1 MPGRLIER
9 NHPDAGITSYTYDMA
24 GNVLTTQTANLDA
37 ISDYIDYIYDDCRLA
52 QISYP
57 VNPEMNVY
65 YQYGTSNTG
74 NQSGR
79 LIAQQD
85 ASGMQTFEYGNMG
98 ELIENIH
105 TFVVPGGDAYTF
117 QTKWDYDSWN
127 RVIGIYYPDGEY
139 VSYEYDNGG
148 KLIAMSGLKNSITY
162 DYIDDVRYDK
172 FGSRTRIDY
181 GNGTY
186 SLYSYHPQNRRLT
199 NLQSYE
205 MSTLLMHDLYYYY
218 DDAGNITGQG
228 NYGNYVNGNTGGVY
242 ESSYSY
248 DDLYRLSSSA
258 GYFSSYYNGYRQFD
272 LEMSYSP
279 SGNIVSKTQNAQ
291 TLINGNQVLISYD
304 NDYYYYGKP
313 HAVSVAGN
321 YAFKW
326 DLNGNMVARGISG
339 GERYQ
344 CWDEENRL
352 TAVRDVAEL
361 SQLSVYLY
369 DGGGERA
376 WKLTGQEMETKLSG
390 KGVYTNVSFDKTL
403 YSSPLMVVTDKEYSK
418 HYFIEGERVCTKIG
432 GGFWGTAPFMPD
444 GTPVDMLYGTL
455 PEFTYNLSVMTGRH
469 IECTGYA
476 GQWDINPS
484 FAHLLNKT
492 NMPEYNQYFY
502 HSDHLGSASFV
513 TDATGYVDQHIQYL
527 PFGELFISQRNS
539 TFDSRYK
546 FTAKELDNETQYT
559 YFGARYLDSE
569 ISIWLSVDPLADEM
583 PSWSPYFYCA
593 GNPVILNDPDGKKP
607 MLFGVLERT
616 GQAKYGTA
624 LFDNSIQIG
633 PYTVVPI
640 SDNLNSGN
648 IIAYNAIRN
657 FDQGNFNAEYQMA
670 PEDLAYFSDNVSF
683 YDQAAKLVYCNG
695 EPDWNY
701 VMMGHNIADGNFNDA
716 MGNIGQMWNE
726 ALKDPGFWFDMG
738 VGIASAVAAGGS
750 RISATSHGKNRI
762 AGANQTRGGV
772 LSVNEIKQTKY
783 MGQKYRQ
790 NDGATVYLHEINPG
804 RYNAVVIGEKG
815 LITSMKNFSEKSI
828 NRISNNYGWK
838 IE

>member
-1 MPGRLIER
+1 
-9 NHPDAGITSYTYDMA
+9 
-24 GNVLTTQTANLDA
+24 
-37 ISDYIDYIYDDCRLA
+37 
-52 QISYP
+52 
-57 VNPEMNVY
+57 MNVY
-65 YQYGTSNTG
+65 YQYGASGIG

-432 GGFWGTAPFMPD
+432 GGFWGTAQIMPN
-444 GTPVDMLYGTL
+444 GTPVGMLYGTL

-476 GQWDINPS
+476 GQWDISPS

-492 NMPEYNQYFY
+492 NMPESNQYFY

-559 YFGARYLDSE
+559 YFGARYLDSD
-569 ISIWLSVDPLADEM
+569 ISIWLSVDPSAELY
-583 PSWSPYFYCA
+583 PSLSPYNYC
-593 GNPVILNDPDGKKP
+593 GNNPTGNIDSNGEWFFG
-607 MLFGVLERT
+607 LFGSTSAQRQAARRDAAYRGGEINNYYKRSINVTYEFSRSEANPYYSESSPNTSASIYSHVNQTIKYSKDGVRIGYSETTNNIINEIIDSQMHFASRWDSEKNMPIPQPGTATNIDGEIFMMVAPLPKIGKIIKESFSKNLYIYRAFGGEAKALGKSWTPTNPIGIDDYRNFAGLPKTNT
-616 GQAKYGTA
+616 GQFVIEGTTKRSNILIERQA
-624 LFDNSIQIG
+624 IPLH
-633 PYTVVPI
+633 
-640 SDNLNSGN
+640 GN
-648 IIAYNAIRN
+648 
-657 FDQGNFNAEYQMA
+657 QGGMIEY
-670 PEDLAYFSDNVSF
+670 V
-683 YDQAAKLVYCNG
+683 
-695 EPDWNY
+695 
-701 VMMGHNIADGNFNDA
+701 I
-716 MGNIGQMWNE
+716 
-726 ALKDPGFWFDMG
+726 
-738 VGIASAVAAGGS
+738 
-750 RISATSHGKNRI
+750 KNP
-762 AGANQTRGGV
+762 N
-772 LSVNEIKQTKY
+772 K
-783 MGQKYRQ
+783 
-790 NDGATVYLHEINPG
+790 IN
-804 RYNAVVIGEKG
+804 
-815 LITSMKNFSEKSI
+815 I
-828 NRISNNYGWK
+828 NRVSGVNP
-838 IE
+838 EF